1 MAENEQGAQ
10 PDEQAEGAPNGA
22 ENAEPEKDWKA
33 EYERLL
39 KHSRS
44 WEDKAKRLKDKADR
58 FDELEEASKSDAE
71 KLADATKRAED
82 AEARLAEYERRA
94 ERDATVAEVAAARG
108 VDAEWLSRM
117 SGGTREE
124 IEANADFIAGKLNE
138 VPMFDYQSECNYS
151 KIRYG
156 ASAAPPIAMKK
167 AARGGPFGVPS
178 CSAVSRRDARSCPP
192 HRAGR

>member
-10 PDEQAEGAPNGA
+10 PDEQAQAAPNGA
-22 ENAEPEKDWKA
+22 GSAEPERDWKA

-44 WEDKAKRLKDKADR
+44 WEDRAKRLKDKADR
-58 FDELEEASKSDAE
+58 LDELEEASKSDAE

-94 ERDATVAEVAAARG
+94 ERDAVVAEVAAAKG

-124 IEANADFIAGKLNE
+124 IEADADFIAGKLA
-138 VPMFDYQSECNYS
+138 
-151 KIRYG
+151 G
-156 ASAAPPIAMKK
+156 AHVYPSVADNGGGKGAAATREQIDAIKDPAERVRMR
-167 AARGGPFGVPS
+167 ARNIDLY
-178 CSAVSRRDARSCPP
+178 RK
-192 HRAGR
+192 